1 MNDNGNNNNMWVHMC
16 CVVSIETKYLEFE
29 RPRNNILLVFIAEFL
44 FNIEVTSKF
53 ITTHEFGVFYVKQ

>member
-1 MNDNGNNNNMWVHMC
+1 MC